1 MTELFEALEGE
12 PEESENP
19 EESATLLNSA
29 NREDHVPESFGVIP
43 LPLPL
48 PKALK
53 GEPEAE
59 ESTTLLNGTHGGDRD
74 TPESLGVIVH
84 PVPDELS

>member
-12 PEESENP
+12 PEELEEP
-19 EESATLLNSA
+19 EESTALLNSA
-29 NREDHVPESFGVIP
+29 NREDHVPESLGVVVHP
-43 LPLPL
+43 LPEAPE
-48 PKALK
+48 

-59 ESTTLLNGTHGGDRD
+59 ESTTLLNGTHGEDRD